1 MAAPRVS
8 LFLLF
13 ALAMVAAVLS
23 TSTARAQIEIC
34 GVELIELV
42 NQCVDYVLVPGP
54 KANPS
59 KACCVEVCKL
69 DVPCFCG
76 YLPPETEESWFM
88 VRFWFFPKVP
98 HVSGSDLSSGRVC
111 GYRSV
116 EAWP

>member
-54 KANPS
+54 KAIPS

-76 YLPPETEESWFM
+76 YLPPETEERLGLDVTF
-88 VRFWFFPKVP
+88 
-98 HVSGSDLSSGRVC
+98 DL
-111 GYRSV
+111 
-116 EAWP
+116 